1 MGILVDDDG
10 HPRLSGFSSFT
21 MMSGT
26 PPSAT
31 SGTYRWMAPELLDPE
46 SSSPHNT
53 RESDCYSLG
62 MVIYEVLSGEAPFA
76 ATRHTYRVI
85 AEVLAGVRPTRPQG
99 AQGSWFTDALWEI
112 LELCWRKEP
121 DERPRLHII
130 LRCLQDA
137 TRPTKLISGVDGDIS
152 ADTEP
157 GPNHT
162 ANESGMFSLPSFMP
176 FVDCRRRA
184 NKISSRSRKAITDS
198 LPRHIAP
205 PS

>member
-1 MGILVDDDG
+1 MEILVDDVG

-31 SGTYRWMAPELLDPE
+31 SGTHRWMAPELLDPE

-85 AEVLAGVRPTRPQG
+85 AQVLAGVRPTRPQG
-99 AQGSWFTDALWEI
+99 TQGSWFTDALWEM

-121 DERPRLHII
+121 DERPHLHII
-130 LRCLQDA
+130 LRCLQDV
-137 TRPTKLISGVDGDIS
+137 TRPKKPISGVDADIPVD
-152 ADTEP
+152 ADP
-157 GPNHT
+157 RPNHT
-162 ANESGMFSLPSFMP
+162 VNESGTFSLPSFMP
-176 FVDCRRRA
+176 VVDYRCRA
-184 NKISSRSRKAITDS
+184 NKIPSRSRKAITES
-198 LPRHIAP
+198 LPRHTAP
-205 PS
+205 LS